1 MDCRETQEVNRS
13 DRNLG
18 MFSVSLVFFNRCL
31 LNLTISAKRFCAIDN
46 ILDVRKGLS
55 VWIVN
60 IKKNMYTFKKESE
73 KGRF

>member
-1 MDCRETQEVNRS
+1 MQEVNRS
-13 DRNLG
+13 DQNLG

-31 LNLTISAKRFCAIDN
+31 LNLTISAKCFCAIDN

-60 IKKNMYTFKKESE
+60 IKKNMYTFKKES
-73 KGRF
+73 